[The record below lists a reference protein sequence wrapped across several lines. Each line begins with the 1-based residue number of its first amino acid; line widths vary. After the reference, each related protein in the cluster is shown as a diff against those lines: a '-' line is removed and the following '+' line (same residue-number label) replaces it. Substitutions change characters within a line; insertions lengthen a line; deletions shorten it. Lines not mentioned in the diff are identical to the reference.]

1 MSMAALMQ
9 IGALVANFAGEVVE
23 DPEWKRKLKTFG
35 KSALAGLTI
44 GGDLTEMANK
54 APGTNILVSDKKLSE
69 ALKKNPEGIFGGDLK
84 VKNYFNEGA
93 TFGEG
98 INKLPESLGGAFK
111 SPTSWNA
118 SESIFNFNPG
128 KTKPIPWFL

>member
-35 KSALAGLTI
+35 KFAGAGLTI
-44 GGDLTEMANK
+44 GGGLAEMANK

-69 ALKKNPEGIFGGDLK
+69 ALKKNPEGIFGGALK
-84 VKNYFNEGA
+84 EGA
-93 TFGEG
+93 TFGEGMG

>member
-1 MSMAALMQ
+1 MINPMTIMAMLPPVLESIKTIFPETADKVDPLLTG
-9 IGALVANFAGEVVE
+9 ITAGAQLGSIAGAFASPSTGTGLGIA
-23 DPEWKRKLKTFG
+23 DS
-35 KSALAGLTI
+35 KSY
-44 GGDLTEMANK
+44 
-54 APGTNILVSDKKLSE
+54 E
-69 ALKKNPEGIFGGDLK
+69 AFKKNPEGIFGGGLK
-84 VKNYFNEGA
+84 EGA
-93 TFGEG
+93 TFGEGMG